1 MNPTNLNDE
10 DVPKAPLTI
19 NRKGSSSQISQ
30 PNESLETRLQNLSLT
45 APVSTPEVS
54 SLHEHSY
61 CCPFHIVHKPLQSP
75 FQGRQSSFLS
85 LRRNDFDKQNNV
97 LQEGFRNTEWAPQ
110 VLCLHSLEQLTK

>member
-1 MNPTNLNDE
+1 
-10 DVPKAPLTI
+10 
-19 NRKGSSSQISQ
+19 
-30 PNESLETRLQNLSLT
+30 NLSLT

-85 LRRNDFDKQNNV
+85 LRRERLRQAKQRATGRISQYRMGSTSTMSSFPGAAHEVN
-97 LQEGFRNTEWAPQ
+97 GGGI
-110 VLCLHSLEQLTK
+110 